1 LYCRSIYLARDVWEL
16 NADSLTFG
24 GTKLTVNGSED
35 GTDLSAK
42 MIAGLNASIAESIK
56 VGGRYR
62 YIWTGTGTAFTED
75 VTVHI
80 VKVNLLMRF

>member
-1 LYCRSIYLARDVWEL
+1 
-16 NADSLTFG
+16 LTFG